1 MIVQRLS
8 ASCETMYHFDLS
20 SDTIINACSKIII
33 IQRETETI
41 NRVIRTF
48 DRVNEIHFVRIALHY
63 RRWFPFTARLLRK
76 RDSIDDSI
84 ERHVGLHARVSIIR
98 VLARSILN
106 ASDGKSF

>member
-1 MIVQRLS
+1 
-8 ASCETMYHFDLS
+8 MYHFDLS

-33 IQRETETI
+33 IQRDPETI

-48 DRVNEIHFVRIALHY
+48 DRVNEIHFVRVALHY